1 MSSTGLAHTAPDL
14 AEPVRAWRVWLPRRT
29 ERGYR
34 LESVVTNCLWPA
46 RRAMVAGCLLAAPG
60 RWDHPSPDTECR
72 CGIYAVADLQA
83 LRPYLAERSSA
94 RAFSRALG
102 IVSLWGKVVRHEQG
116 WRAARG
122 YPARLWLP
130 APEARGRRPSESEE
144 IARGFADYGI
154 PVELVEA
161 DSSSELVDYLSE
173 IDYSSDSLPRAS

>member
-1 MSSTGLAHTAPDL
+1 MACLAPAPNGAGIPPGVSSDQLPLAGQAGDG
-14 AEPVRAWRVWLPRRT
+14 RRV
-29 ERGYR
+29 
-34 LESVVTNCLWPA
+34 S
-46 RRAMVAGCLLAAPG
+46 LAAPG